1 MRRKRLS
8 PNISTSIPA
17 SNAFRLAWRQLS
29 YQKVRFFTA
38 VAGVVFACI
47 LVFMQ
52 IGFKTALFESATLL
66 QRTMTGQIYLTDVQS
81 EAIWRLVPFPRKTLY
96 RALSVPDVQDVSA
109 MYVGQAP
116 WKNPTTGVNRTAL
129 ILGIDPN
136 VDVFPFEG
144 LSEAAPKLRMR
155 NVVLFDEFSRPEF
168 GPVKKL
174 LSEKG
179 EFPVEVAGQNLD
191 VVGTYKMGIT
201 FSADGNLIVNDTT
214 FFELFP
220 AKSPQGIDVGIVKL
234 ADGADIQRV
243 QKEIRN
249 IMPVNIKVMTR
260 EEYVADEKAYWNNI
274 TPIGYIFNFGVIM
287 GLFVGLVIVYQVLY
301 NDINN
306 HMHEYATLKAMGYED
321 SYFVKVVLSSAGIFV
336 IVGFFPS
343 WLLCTALYKVVEAS
357 IFIEMNLSFE
367 KAFLTFSLISGMC
380 FISALLA
387 VRKLKVANPVDVFQ

>member
-1 MRRKRLS
+1 MQQS
-8 PNISTSIPA
+8 HNPPAIPLGY
-17 SNAFRLAWRQLS
+17 AFRLAWRQLS
-29 YQKVRFFTA
+29 HQKVRFVTA

-66 QRTMTGQIYLTDVQS
+66 QRTMTGQLYLCDVQS
-81 EAIWRLVPFPRKTLY
+81 EAIWRLIPFPRKTLY
-96 RALSVPDVQDVSA
+96 RALSVPEVENVSA

-116 WKNPTTGVNRTAL
+116 WKNPVTGTNRTAL
-129 ILGIDPN
+129 ILGIDPR

-144 LSEAAPKLRMR
+144 LKESAQKLQMR

-174 LSEKG
+174 LAEKG
-179 EFPVEVAGQNLD
+179 EFPVEVGGRNLD
-191 VVGTYKMGIT
+191 VVGTFQMGIT

-214 FFELFP
+214 FFEIFP
-220 AKSPQGIDVGIVKL
+220 ARSPQGVEVGIISL
-234 ADGADIQRV
+234 SPGADIARV
-243 QKEIRN
+243 QRDIQK
-249 IMPVNIKVMTR
+249 IMPENIKVMSR
-260 EEYVADEKAYWNNI
+260 EEYVEDEKAYWNDL

-321 SYFVKVVLSSAGIFV
+321 SYFVKVVLSSAV
-336 IVGFFPS
+336 ILAIAGYVPS
-343 WLLCTALYKVVEAS
+343 LILCMGLYKVVQAS
-357 IFIEMNLSFE
+357 IFIEMNLSLG
-367 KAFLTFSLISGMC
+367 KAFLTFSLISSMC
-380 FISALLA
+380 FISAILA
-387 VRKLKVANPVDVFQ
+387 VRKLKVANPVDVF

>member
-1 MRRKRLS
+1 MRQS
-8 PNISTSIPA
+8 HNPA
-17 SNAFRLAWRQLS
+17 ANPFGYAFRLAWRQLS
-29 YQKVRFFTA
+29 HQKVRFATA

-66 QRTMTGQIYLTDVQS
+66 QRTMTGQLYLCDVQS
-81 EAIWRLVPFPRKTLY
+81 EAIWRLIPFPRKTLY
-96 RALSVPDVQDVSA
+96 RALSVPEVDNVGA

-116 WKNPTTGVNRTAL
+116 WKNPVTGTNRTAL
-129 ILGIDPN
+129 ILGIDPR
-136 VDVFPFEG
+136 VDVFPFKG
-144 LSEAAPKLRMR
+144 LKESAQKLQMR

-179 EFPVEVAGQNLD
+179 EFPVEVAGRNLD
-191 VVGTYKMGIT
+191 VVGTFQMGIT

-214 FFELFP
+214 FFEIFP
-220 AKSPQGIDVGIVKL
+220 TRSPQGVEVGIISLKQ
-234 ADGADIQRV
+234 GADIARV
-243 QKEIRN
+243 QRDLQK
-249 IMPVNIKVMTR
+249 IMPENIKVMSR
-260 EEYVADEKAYWNNI
+260 EEYVEDEKAYWNDL

-321 SYFVKVVLSSAGIFV
+321 SYFVKVVLSSAAILAIAGYV
-336 IVGFFPS
+336 PS
-343 WLLCTALYKVVEAS
+343 LILCTGLYKVVQAS
-357 IFIEMNLSFE
+357 IFIEMNLSLG

-380 FISALLA
+380 FISAILA
-387 VRKLKVANPVDVFQ
+387 VRKLKIANPVDVFQ